1 MKSQHLCWFQPLETH
16 SISQFIVM
24 SHDQSWSFIRKMAPQ
39 KILEP
44 TDIANTEASHHL
56 VTWFS
61 SSFSFSPFPSSVT
74 GHCGHCPGASANSQ
88 LPSAASMVSPSRRR
102 RCARRSAEGHCRQR
116 QQACKTALELMAFFC
131 TRAILGIHYI
141 YIYTLYI
148 YIYIYTLYIYIY
160 TIYILYIY
168 IYYIYTIYIY
178 TIYIYIYICLIINPN
193 WGWFMMVDVVL
204 MSHPQG
210 FIVGYNL
217 GDGMGLGLETTWMD
231 IKQLWF

>member
-102 RCARRSAEGHCRQR
+102 RCARR
-116 QQACKTALELMAFFC
+116 TALKATAGSGSRRAKRRWSWWRFFAQGPSWGY
-131 TRAILGIHYI
+131 TI
-141 YIYTLYI
+141 YIHT
-148 YIYIYTLYIYIY
+148 IYIYTLYIYIY
-160 TIYILYIY
+160 TIYIYTIY
-168 IYYIYTIYIY
+168 IYYIYT
-178 TIYIYIYICLIINPN
+178 IYICLIINPN